1 MVQACQNVAFLCI
14 LEGKIVSLSVVVQA
28 QFWFAWFTMA
38 SLKLYW
44 ILYWEWWQK
53 RLQLPFLHPLNGG
66 RRWEESATIKGSV
79 IPNFVY
85 ITVLKKISLT
95 LQQKRWNRP
104 CREIT
109 EIEFQK
115 QCRHGA
121 QLSKYFCIVPHIIF
135 NLTPTLLIANQFGFW
150 AHELENWNCSQC
162 ADDGLGVVSSLIWV
176 SLSFNFEAKSK
187 LNAWLG
193 LRFLAGS

>member
-1 MVQACQNVAFLCI
+1 MLEGWNVYFKLVKRHFLCI
-14 LEGKIVSLSVVVQA
+14 VRGDSETLICMIYDGIFKALLD
-28 QFWFAWFTMA
+28 F
-38 SLKLYW
+38 
-44 ILYWEWWQK
+44 ILREWWQK

-66 RRWEESATIKGSV
+66 RRWEESATIKRSV

-95 LQQKRWNRP
+95 LQQKRRNRP

-162 ADDGLGVVSSLIWV
+162 ADEGLGVVSSW
-176 SLSFNFEAKSK
+176 F
-187 LNAWLG
+187 G
-193 LRFLAGS
+193 

>member
-1 MVQACQNVAFLCI
+1 MVKSKCLRVKMFISSLSKWHFLCKVRGEVR
-14 LEGKIVSLSVVVQA
+14 L
-28 QFWFAWFTMA
+28 WFAWFTMA

-44 ILYWEWWQK
+44 ILYWESGGK
-53 RLQLPFLHPLNGG
+53 RGYSFHFFIHWMEQ
-66 RRWEESATIKGSV
+66 EESATIKGSV

-95 LQQKRWNRP
+95 LQQKRRNRP

-135 NLTPTLLIANQFGFW
+135 NLTPTLLIANQFRFW
-150 AHELENWNCSQC
+150 THELENWNGSRC
-162 ADDGLGVVSSLIWV
+162 AG
-176 SLSFNFEAKSK
+176 
-187 LNAWLG
+187 
-193 LRFLAGS
+193 